1 MTFDDIT
8 VVIVTFKSEHKIY
21 SCLDSIPDNL
31 KIIIVENSSDKS
43 FKKNVEEYR
52 SNVECFILNENYGYA
67 YANNFGLSKIK
78 SKYGLVLNPDTRLT
92 KNTINKFLNT
102 ASNYKNFWLIG
113 PEQNFEKN
121 LSKNDIRETKT
132 IKGYAMF
139 FNIEKFNN
147 IFFDENFFL
156 YFEEIDLCKS
166 VLSKKGLILIDK
178 NIIVEH
184 DGGSSVDTQFQH
196 ELDKNRNWHWMWSTF
211 YFHKKHFG
219 IVEAYKKTIFKFFSA
234 FFKYLIF
241 LILQKKVKK
250 NIYFARM
257 SGIFNAVIGKKS
269 WFRTNLNHSI
279 ENK

>member
-1 MTFDDIT
+1 MTLSDIT

-211 YFHKKHFG
+211 YFHKK
-219 IVEAYKKTIFKFFSA
+219 YKGLFISLIIILPKFISALFKFFLY
-234 FFKYLIF
+234 K
-241 LILQKKVKK
+241 ILNKTKGKE
-250 NIYFARM
+250 IYYCRL
-257 SGIFNAVIGKKS
+257 SGILNSIRGNKS
-269 WFRTNLNHSI
+269 WYRPRLN
-279 ENK
+279 

>member
-211 YFHKKHFG
+211 YFHKK
-219 IVEAYKKTIFKFFSA
+219 YKGLFISLIIILPKFISALFKFCLY
-234 FFKYLIF
+234 K
-241 LILQKKVKK
+241 ILNKTKGKE
-250 NIYFARM
+250 IYYCRL
-257 SGIFNAVIGKKS
+257 SGILNSIRGNKS
-269 WFRTNLNHSI
+269 WYRPRLN
-279 ENK
+279 

>member
-1 MTFDDIT
+1 MTLSDIT

-113 PEQNFEKN
+113 PEQNFE
-121 LSKNDIRETKT
+121 
-132 IKGYAMF
+132 
-139 FNIEKFNN
+139 FNN

-211 YFHKKHFG
+211 YFHKK
-219 IVEAYKKTIFKFFSA
+219 YKGLFISLIIILPKFISALFKFFLY
-234 FFKYLIF
+234 K
-241 LILQKKVKK
+241 ILNKTKGKE
-250 NIYFARM
+250 IYYCRL
-257 SGIFNAVIGKKS
+257 SGILNSIRGNKS
-269 WFRTNLNHSI
+269 WYRPRLN
-279 ENK
+279 

>member
-211 YFHKKHFG
+211 YFHKK
-219 IVEAYKKTIFKFFSA
+219 YKGLFISLIIILPKFISALFKFFLY
-234 FFKYLIF
+234 K
-241 LILQKKVKK
+241 ILNKTKGKE
-250 NIYFARM
+250 IYYCRL
-257 SGIFNAVIGKKS
+257 SGILNSIRGNKS
-269 WFRTNLNHSI
+269 WYRPRLN
-279 ENK
+279 